1 MAEKRMTYEPDYAV
15 PPGWILEEMLETNEI
30 SHAEFARRC
39 GRSPK
44 LMSEII
50 AGKAPVEPET
60 AIQFERVLGMDASVW
75 LNLEANY
82 RLHLAKEA
90 ETAGLEEAVEW
101 AKQFPVTALINF
113 NVFEKPLNDVELV
126 QKLLT
131 FFGVAGV
138 DAWQRRYMSAA
149 ISYRHSPT
157 FKSSPEALTTWL
169 RLGELQADQ
178 QDCEDYDRRKFLEA
192 LEEIRT
198 LTTLTAEEFLP
209 RLQTHCNETGVA
221 LVLVPYLPKTALS
234 GAARWLTPR
243 KALIQQSLRFRSNDH
258 FWFTFFHEAAHILLH
273 SKKDVFVDEGT
284 WDGNELED
292 EANAWSANFLVPKR
306 EWENFVAL
314 TPRSESAV
322 REFAKKQ
329 GIAPGIIVGMLQHRG
344 VLPWKNLN
352 GLKQRYRWTHQ
363 S

>member
-1 MAEKRMTYEPDYAV
+1 MAEKRMTYEADYAV
-15 PPGWILEEMLETNEI
+15 PPGWILDEMLETYEI

-82 RLHLAKEA
+82 RLHQAKEA
-90 ETAGLEEAVEW
+90 ETAGLEKAAEW
-101 AKQFPVTALINF
+101 AKKFPVKALIDF
-113 NVFEKPLNDVELV
+113 GAFEKPRNDVELV

-138 DAWQRRYMSAA
+138 EAWKRRYAGAA
-149 ISYRHSPT
+149 ISYRHSPA
-157 FKSSPEALTTWL
+157 FESSQEAVTTWL

-178 QDCEDYDRRKFLEA
+178 HDCQGYDRRKFLEA

-198 LTTLTAEEFLP
+198 LTILRIEEFLP
-209 RLQTHCNETGVA
+209 RLRTLCNESGVA
-221 LVLVPYLPKTALS
+221 FVLVPSLPKTALS

-258 FWFTFFHEAAHILLH
+258 FWFTFFHESAHIVLH
-273 SKKDVFVDEGT
+273 SKKDVFVDERAR
-284 WDGNELED
+284 DGNELED
-292 EANAWSANFLVPKR
+292 QANAWAANLLVPR
-306 EWENFVAL
+306 HDWEQFVAL
-314 TPRSESAV
+314 TPRSEVAV
-322 REFAKKQ
+322 RAFAKKQ

-344 VLPWKNLN
+344 ILPWKNLN
-352 GLKQRYRWTHQ
+352 RLKQRYKWNHE
-363 S
+363 